1 MVWNR
6 IQEQNL
12 GRPRWKLDL
21 KRLPRP
27 TAHKIVLICSNRE
40 PLLYYYGS
48 YLLGINFVNDAKV
61 EKWNNVSLLIGYVLT
76 STPKINTPNYFN
88 VFCHVTLKN
97 HISGVI
103 YSSISSYTSLER
115 EKNTLS
121 KKKYFGH
128 RKPIIFRHK
137 KIKKAYFA

>member
-1 MVWNR
+1 MAISMVSLTIWNSR
-6 IQEQNL
+6 LEFFFARFWKTITLVFLEFISNIQELQKEDNVL
-12 GRPRWKLDL
+12 RQFCNPILD
-21 KRLPRP
+21 RD
-27 TAHKIVLICSNRE
+27 II
-40 PLLYYYGS
+40 
-48 YLLGINFVNDAKV
+48 IN
-61 EKWNNVSLLIGYVLT
+61 SL
-76 STPKINTPNYFN
+76 SSANYFN

-97 HISGVI
+97 HISGVM

>member
-1 MVWNR
+1 MQLPATYLK
-6 IQEQNL
+6 ILKAKDQLQL
-12 GRPRWKLDL
+12 GSQAMIHQLAIFNTLSWSMQGSSFKLS
-21 KRLPRP
+21 
-27 TAHKIVLICSNRE
+27 A
-40 PLLYYYGS
+40 
-48 YLLGINFVNDAKV
+48 A
-61 EKWNNVSLLIGYVLT
+61 
-76 STPKINTPNYFN
+76 NYFN

>member
-1 MVWNR
+1 M
-6 IQEQNL
+6 I
-12 GRPRWKLDL
+12 
-21 KRLPRP
+21 
-27 TAHKIVLICSNRE
+27 
-40 PLLYYYGS
+40 LLS
-48 YLLGINFVNDAKV
+48 IKSSA
-61 EKWNNVSLLIGYVLT
+61 
-76 STPKINTPNYFN
+76 NYFN

-103 YSSISSYTSLER
+103 YSTISSYTSLER

>member
-1 MVWNR
+1 MFF
-6 IQEQNL
+6 
-12 GRPRWKLDL
+12 
-21 KRLPRP
+21 
-27 TAHKIVLICSNRE
+27 
-40 PLLYYYGS
+40 LYS
-48 YLLGINFVNDAKV
+48 EWHSTNIHHVIN
-61 EKWNNVSLLIGYVLT
+61 SL
-76 STPKINTPNYFN
+76 SSANYFN

-121 KKKYFGH
+121 KKKYFGR

-137 KIKKAYFA
+137 KIKKHILHKNFLKFLKTVI

>member
-1 MVWNR
+1 MKYLSPGTGFCTLMLYCLTEKFVYCLFTIRLKQITKASQSFVHLFTRSLN
-6 IQEQNL
+6 
-12 GRPRWKLDL
+12 PFYALDKPF
-21 KRLPRP
+21 KRNFYLFN
-27 TAHKIVLICSNRE
+27 VL
-40 PLLYYYGS
+40 
-48 YLLGINFVNDAKV
+48 
-61 EKWNNVSLLIGYVLT
+61 EKMFNSL
-76 STPKINTPNYFN
+76 SAANYFN

-137 KIKKAYFA
+137 KI

>member
-1 MVWNR
+1 MFEVLILFFIYVQVCMKMLGPLWN
-6 IQEQNL
+6 QTVNL
-12 GRPRWKLDL
+12 KQTLTL
-21 KRLPRP
+21 YYRLPKLEYGPRIWS
-27 TAHKIVLICSNRE
+27 TKETEINICILN
-40 PLLYYYGS
+40 
-48 YLLGINFVNDAKV
+48 
-61 EKWNNVSLLIGYVLT
+61 SL
-76 STPKINTPNYFN
+76 SAANYFN